1 MVLQVVYV
9 PSAVI
14 FEYKPIVNR
23 VLTMPVG
30 LGGAPIEKYKSIL
43 RADALIN
50 VLNKVIEGVDISD
63 GVCCTAILCELDEV
77 PPPPVELVVIY
88 K

>member
-1 MVLQVVYV
+1 
-9 PSAVI
+9 
-14 FEYKPIVNR
+14 
-23 VLTMPVG
+23 MPVG

-50 VLNKVIEGVDISD
+50 VLNTVIEGVDISD
-63 GVCCTAILCELDEV
+63 GVCCTSTLCALDEV